1 MRLIYMARRR
11 SKWRRT
17 TAIVKKMM
25 QEAKKVKAYE
35 SLRQC
40 PVCGNPHSLS
50 IDLNE
55 DKSSGR
61 KDAFIKCA
69 ACGFEYSMRNL
80 PPIAD
85 VFWVYSKIL
94 DNVHG
99 TSYQSQAPSGYRL
112 EEIEEE
118 KEIEGEMDI
127 EIDVEEQKE

>member
-1 MRLIYMARRR
+1 MARRR

-50 IDLNE
+50 IDVDE

-61 KDAFIKCA
+61 KMAFISCA
-69 ACGFEYSMRNL
+69 SCGFEYSMDNL

-85 VFWVYSKIL
+85 VFWIYSRIL
-94 DNVHG
+94 DQIHGVSIQDRSVHEG
-99 TSYQSQAPSGYRL
+99 TTKTVEKESG
-112 EEIEEE
+112 EEE
-118 KEIEGEMDI
+118 R
-127 EIDVEEQKE
+127 IDVEVVEEGDSE